1 MRSEVPQRRMS
12 ERLAVKSGSERRED
26 SSVQT
31 FSTKKKVVKKKPLSK
46 VDSNI
51 SAGRDLPDVQQADA
65 ANSKKRRFSFYE
77 NEERKDLESTRRRE
91 AQLREE
97 MAVLQT
103 KYDKLKELRFSD
115 VENIYQQYKQSVT
128 ERSTAA
134 DELLTRYKDEAD
146 RLRTL
151 TQKSKEVNAYKD
163 VEIYRRENATLKT
176 ELLEIKTQLVEVE
189 LKALEMQESS
199 NDKLEAPKRAPEEKV
214 KEITTIEISS
224 GSPSSE
230 SIIRIL
236 QILTGAVVNQTAPNA
251 FTFLVVNAERQRQ
264 MRFQLTV
271 SGEDVEYEPI
281 ETENLTE
288 LPSYMRDS
296 IIFDFAEA
304 PMFCSKVISVVFSR

>member
-128 ERSTAA
+128 ERSSVCYF
-134 DELLTRYKDEAD
+134 LNML
-146 RLRTL
+146 LRT
-151 TQKSKEVNAYKD
+151 
-163 VEIYRRENATLKT
+163 
-176 ELLEIKTQLVEVE
+176 
-189 LKALEMQESS
+189 
-199 NDKLEAPKRAPEEKV
+199 
-214 KEITTIEISS
+214 
-224 GSPSSE
+224 
-230 SIIRIL
+230 
-236 QILTGAVVNQTAPNA
+236 
-251 FTFLVVNAERQRQ
+251 
-264 MRFQLTV
+264 
-271 SGEDVEYEPI
+271 
-281 ETENLTE
+281 
-288 LPSYMRDS
+288 
-296 IIFDFAEA
+296 
-304 PMFCSKVISVVFSR
+304 